1 MKLLKKLVVS
11 SLIVFLVSGVV
22 TSPATAVDALQIN
35 GKLPLVVDGN
45 TSIPTFE
52 LALPPSVT
60 LSSNS
65 VVKWSNTEPTFVNEV
80 GDTYSPNKD
89 MYGSTSPF
97 SIKIT
102 NLGRRANIQWGS
114 GLSVKATS
122 VFSATV
128 DGKTYNLPVVVDFQ
142 KSTSP
147 NVYRKELPKLPDNF
161 KIEIE
166 NPNPGS
172 DAQTLLRARFIWSGN
187 WPHIAAQLGWADKSR
202 FLVEPLRNKSM
213 NNGEWTQFNVSVD
226 RYNQK
231 GFQLFATWQIEVNDS
246 IGGVGISFSRF
257 IPVNIDFK
265 AKPTPIK
272 EFTWSV
278 NGETDGP
285 KPSWTFKEYYSS
297 STINFTANI
306 DWSKIDSSITCV
318 KANWSL
324 QYLVGNK
331 WVAQDTFDFES
342 AIYGDIC
349 RNWESGPI
357 KGDLHIDAYA
367 NGGAFVKGTRSYRIW
382 SEYLNKAV
390 GSFKINFIPDK
401 SIQVNVKI
409 GFPAIVQF
417 GKFYTATATVSPK
430 FVGTCNF
437 STYFMGDIPVGSA
450 PIKNG
455 VATLR
460 FKVLWPKTYNVN
472 DQTKSISA
480 KCNGGKYS
488 GTGGK
493 LFIGAGG

>member
-1 MKLLKKLVVS
+1 
-11 SLIVFLVSGVV
+11 
-22 TSPATAVDALQIN
+22 
-35 GKLPLVVDGN
+35 
-45 TSIPTFE
+45 
-52 LALPPSVT
+52 
-60 LSSNS
+60 
-65 VVKWSNTEPTFVNEV
+65 
-80 GDTYSPNKD
+80 
-89 MYGSTSPF
+89 
-97 SIKIT
+97 
-102 NLGRRANIQWGS
+102 
-114 GLSVKATS
+114 
-122 VFSATV
+122 
-128 DGKTYNLPVVVDFQ
+128 
-142 KSTSP
+142 
-147 NVYRKELPKLPDNF
+147 
-161 KIEIE
+161 
-166 NPNPGS
+166 
-172 DAQTLLRARFIWSGN
+172 
-187 WPHIAAQLGWADKSR
+187 
-202 FLVEPLRNKSM
+202 
-213 NNGEWTQFNVSVD
+213 
-226 RYNQK
+226 
-231 GFQLFATWQIEVNDS
+231 
-246 IGGVGISFSRF
+246 
-257 IPVNIDFK
+257 
-265 AKPTPIK
+265 
-272 EFTWSV
+272 
-278 NGETDGP
+278 
-285 KPSWTFKEYYSS
+285 
-297 STINFTANI
+297 
-306 DWSKIDSSITCV
+306 
-318 KANWSL
+318 
-324 QYLVGNK
+324 VGNK
-331 WVAQDTFDFES
+331 WVPQDTFDFES

-390 GSFKINFIPDK
+390 GSFKINFVPDK